1 MNRYQYNKKKN
12 KLINQILDI
21 YEFKL
26 NYEDLELMI
35 IYNEIK
41 YKSIKYLVYYYNKL
55 VKNVYIAVK

>member
-41 YKSIKYLVYYYNKL
+41 YKSIKYLVYYYNNLVKL
-55 VKNVYIAVK
+55 V

>member
-35 IYNEIK
+35 IYKEIK

-55 VKNVYIAVK
+55 VKLV